1 MTSALV
7 SVLLTAYNRE
17 EYVAAS
23 IESVL
28 AQSCGDFEL
37 IVTDDRSSDG
47 TLSIA
52 REYERKDPRVRVH
65 ANERNLG
72 DYGNRNYAAS
82 LARGEF
88 LKFHDS
94 DDIMYPHCLEVMV
107 RYLSATPSAAFA
119 LSAHRAW
126 GGAPCPIISTPHLSY
141 QREFLGFGMFN
152 ALVMSYSRLPLAMAQ
167 DGMLPKVFGK
177 LHPRSRA
184 PWVTILV
191 CATGWAMCLGLGFE
205 RLIIIDILLYGAS
218 LSLEFV
224 ALIVLRIRE
233 PELPRPFRVPG
244 GMFGAVAVGI
254 APMLLLGFSVLRSQS
269 EQVLGISAFAFGMLL
284 IAAGAVAYFLN
295 VTLKPSGWST
305 APDKPEPVA

>member
-1 MTSALV
+1 MTSAPLV
-7 SVLLTAYNRE
+7 SVLLTAYNCE

-28 AQSCGDFEL
+28 GQSCGDFEL
-37 IVTDDRSSDG
+37 IVTDDRSSDA

-152 ALVMSYSRLPLAMAQ
+152 QGPANALFRTETFNRLGGFADLGPHSDLAFWLRVCRSVNVLLIPADLYWYRVHEGQHLRTWHSAFDQARAAGFYWEALNHPDCPLSGAELATARRNVAFAAAKLALRALKTGRLPLAGAYLRHS
-167 DGMLPKVFGK
+167 GLSAREWARYLRP
-177 LHPRSRA
+177 PRRA
-184 PWVTILV
+184 
-191 CATGWAMCLGLGFE
+191 AT
-205 RLIIIDILLYGAS
+205 
-218 LSLEFV
+218 
-224 ALIVLRIRE
+224 
-233 PELPRPFRVPG
+233 
-244 GMFGAVAVGI
+244 
-254 APMLLLGFSVLRSQS
+254 
-269 EQVLGISAFAFGMLL
+269 
-284 IAAGAVAYFLN
+284 AGA
-295 VTLKPSGWST
+295 PQ
-305 APDKPEPVA
+305 PVS

>member
-28 AQSCGDFEL
+28 AQNCGDFEL

-152 ALVMSYSRLPLAMAQ
+152 QGPANALFRTETFNRLGGFADLGPHSDLA
-167 DGMLPKVFGK
+167 F
-177 LHPRSRA
+177 
-184 PWVTILV
+184 W
-191 CATGWAMCLGLGFE
+191 
-205 RLIIIDILLYGAS
+205 
-218 LSLEFV
+218 
-224 ALIVLRIRE
+224 LR
-233 PELPRPFRVPG
+233 V
-244 GMFGAVAVGI
+244 
-254 APMLLLGFSVLRSQS
+254 
-269 EQVLGISAFAFGMLL
+269 
-284 IAAGAVAYFLN
+284 
-295 VTLKPSGWST
+295 
-305 APDKPEPVA
+305 

>member
-1 MTSALV
+1 MSVPLV

-17 EYVAAS
+17 EYITAS

-52 REYERKDPRVRVH
+52 REYERRDSRVRVH

-72 DYGNRNYAAS
+72 DYGNRNHAAS

-107 RYLSATPSAAFA
+107 GYLSATPSAAFA

-126 GGAPCPIISTPHLSY
+126 AGAPCPIVSTPYLSY

-152 ALVMSYSRLPLAMAQ
+152 QGPANALFRTGTFNHLGGFVDLGPHSDLAFWLRVCRSVNVLLIPADLYWYRVHEGQHLRTLQAAFDQARAAGFYWEALNHPECPLRGAE
-167 DGMLPKVFGK
+167 L
-177 LHPRSRA
+177 
-184 PWVTILV
+184 
-191 CATGWAMCLGLGFE
+191 ATA
-205 RLIIIDILLYGAS
+205 RRN
-218 LSLEFV
+218 V
-224 ALIVLRIRE
+224 
-233 PELPRPFRVPG
+233 
-244 GMFGAVAVGI
+244 
-254 APMLLLGFSVLRSQS
+254 
-269 EQVLGISAFAFGMLL
+269 AFAAAKLALRAVKAGRLQL
-284 IAAGAVAYFLN
+284 AGAYLRH
-295 VTLKPSGWST
+295 SGLSAREWARYLRPPRRAAEAG
-305 APDKPEPVA
+305 APQPAS

>member
-1 MTSALV
+1 MSRPRV

-17 EYVAAS
+17 EYIAAA

-52 REYERKDPRVRVH
+52 REYERTDSRIRVH

-72 DYGNRNYAAS
+72 DYSNRNYAAS
-82 LARGEF
+82 LARAEF

-94 DDIMYPHCLEVMV
+94 DDIMYPHCLEVMA

-126 GGAPCPIISTPHLSY
+126 AGAPCPIVSTPHLSY

-152 ALVMSYSRLPLAMAQ
+152 QGPANALFRTQAFNHLGGFTDLGPHSDLAFWLRVCRSVNVLLIPADLYFYRVHEGQHLRTSQAAFDQARAAAFCWEALNHSECPLSGAE
-167 DGMLPKVFGK
+167 L
-177 LHPRSRA
+177 
-184 PWVTILV
+184 
-191 CATGWAMCLGLGFE
+191 ATA
-205 RLIIIDILLYGAS
+205 RRN
-218 LSLEFV
+218 V
-224 ALIVLRIRE
+224 
-233 PELPRPFRVPG
+233 
-244 GMFGAVAVGI
+244 
-254 APMLLLGFSVLRSQS
+254 
-269 EQVLGISAFAFGMLL
+269 AFAAAKLALRALKTGRVQLAAAYL
-284 IAAGAVAYFLN
+284 RHSGLSAWEWARYLRRPRRAAAAGAPQPA
-295 VTLKPSGWST
+295 
-305 APDKPEPVA
+305 A

>member
-1 MTSALV
+1 MSVPLV

-17 EYVAAS
+17 RYIAAS

-52 REYERKDPRVRVH
+52 REYERKDSRVRVH

-94 DDIMYPHCLEVMV
+94 DDVMYPHCLEVMV
-107 RYLSATPSAAFA
+107 RYLAAAPSAAFA

-126 GGAPCPIISTPHLSY
+126 AGAPCPIVSTPYLSY
-141 QREFLGFGMFN
+141 KREFLGFGMFN
-152 ALVMSYSRLPLAMAQ
+152 QGPANAFFRTEAFHRLGGFADLGPHSDLAFWLRVCRSVNVLLIPADLYWYRVHEGQHLRTLQAAFDQARAAGFYWEALNHAECPLSGAE
-167 DGMLPKVFGK
+167 L
-177 LHPRSRA
+177 
-184 PWVTILV
+184 
-191 CATGWAMCLGLGFE
+191 ATA
-205 RLIIIDILLYGAS
+205 RRN
-218 LSLEFV
+218 V
-224 ALIVLRIRE
+224 
-233 PELPRPFRVPG
+233 
-244 GMFGAVAVGI
+244 
-254 APMLLLGFSVLRSQS
+254 
-269 EQVLGISAFAFGMLL
+269 AFAAAKLAFRAVKTGRLQL
-284 IAAGAVAYFLN
+284 AAAYLQHSGLSAREWARYLRPPRRAAAAGAPQPA
-295 VTLKPSGWST
+295 
-305 APDKPEPVA
+305 A

>member
-1 MTSALV
+1 MSVPLV

-17 EYVAAS
+17 EYITAS

-52 REYERKDPRVRVH
+52 REYERRDSRVRVH

-72 DYGNRNYAAS
+72 DYGNRNFAAS

-94 DDIMYPHCLEVMV
+94 DDVMYPHCLEVMV
-107 RYLSATPSAAFA
+107 RYLSTTPTSALA

-126 GGAPCPIISTPHLSY
+126 TGAPCPIVSTPYLSY

-152 ALVMSYSRLPLAMAQ
+152 QGPANALFRTEAFNRLGGFDDLGPHSDLAFWLRAC
-167 DGMLPKVFGK
+167 
-177 LHPRSRA
+177 RS
-184 PWVTILV
+184 VNVL
-191 CATGWAMCLGLGFE
+191 
-205 RLIIIDILLYGAS
+205 LIPADLYWYRVHEGQH
-218 LSLEFV
+218 
-224 ALIVLRIRE
+224 LRT
-233 PELPRPFRVPG
+233 
-244 GMFGAVAVGI
+244 M
-254 APMLLLGFSVLRSQS
+254 Q
-269 EQVLGISAFAFGMLL
+269 SAFDQARAGQFYWQALAHPECPLKGAELASARRNVAFAAAKLAFRALKSGRLEL
-284 IAAGAVAYFLN
+284 AGAYVRH
-295 VTLKPSGWST
+295 SGLSAVEWARYLRPPRRAQSAG
-305 APDKPEPVA
+305 APQPAV